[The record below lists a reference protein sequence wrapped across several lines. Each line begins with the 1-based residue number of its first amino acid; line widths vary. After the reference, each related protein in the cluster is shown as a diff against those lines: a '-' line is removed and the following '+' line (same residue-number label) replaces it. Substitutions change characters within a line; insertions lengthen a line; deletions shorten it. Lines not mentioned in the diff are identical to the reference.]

1 MKGEMEDRGIEVEHG
16 RPINQSLTKPQTN
29 GSHRPQTL
37 SPQQPPKKKIRY
49 TEPPIWAQSVRNK
62 GAVALAKKL
71 NGKQPAV
78 MAQPHSA
85 PAAVQETN
93 GNRPSSPATRPG
105 HAETPHPSRW
115 LGPWEE
121 SITGKKPFEQM
132 TKLVADFLYM
142 NVVSRDDIGELS
154 SRGIEVEIEAKLGQL
169 IDKDTNERY
178 RLPVMSECL
187 LAENQR
193 VSFRSS
199 MTEV

>member
-1 MKGEMEDRGIEVEHG
+1 
-16 RPINQSLTKPQTN
+16 
-29 GSHRPQTL
+29 
-37 SPQQPPKKKIRY
+37 
-49 TEPPIWAQSVRNK
+49 
-62 GAVALAKKL
+62 
-71 NGKQPAV
+71 
-78 MAQPHSA
+78 
-85 PAAVQETN
+85 
-93 GNRPSSPATRPG
+93 
-105 HAETPHPSRW
+105 
-115 LGPWEE
+115 
-121 SITGKKPFEQM
+121 
-132 TKLVADFLYM
+132 LVADFLYM